1 MGSFEVVKD
10 QTWGSEFVS
19 SGPWQ
24 AGTQMRGHREICWC
38 GTGSGSISAF
48 ALMGGTFGGYT
59 TGSFLSLL
67 GASWA
72 HLCLPSLL
80 QSMEATLKW
89 GQSQETQGRKG
100 LRFYL
105 PVNTTFKN
113 RAHPCSTLTKYQA
126 LFYIIY
132 MTNSSLPQPQFYE
145 VITVIIPISQMR
157 KLRCRAI
164 K

>member
-1 MGSFEVVKD
+1 MGLRVCKLRALAGRNPNE
-10 QTWGSEFVS
+10 GSQGDLLV
-19 SGPWQ
+19 W
-24 AGTQMRGHREICWC
+24 HRKWLHQCLC
-38 GTGSGSISAF
+38 PD
-48 ALMGGTFGGYT
+48 GGTFGGYT

-72 HLCLPSLL
+72 HLSLPSLL

-89 GQSQETQGRKG
+89 GQSQETQERKG

-113 RAHPCSTLTKYQA
+113 RAHPCLTLTKYQA

-145 VITVIIPISQMR
+145 VITVIIPISQRR